1 MRKSL
6 TNILIHNT
14 TTVTA
19 MGTATGTVMI
29 IAHPK
34 LSNNQHPKAKEKK
47 ENKQLRLFLRRWKTS
62 TLC

>member
-1 MRKSL
+1 
-6 TNILIHNT
+6 
-14 TTVTA
+14 